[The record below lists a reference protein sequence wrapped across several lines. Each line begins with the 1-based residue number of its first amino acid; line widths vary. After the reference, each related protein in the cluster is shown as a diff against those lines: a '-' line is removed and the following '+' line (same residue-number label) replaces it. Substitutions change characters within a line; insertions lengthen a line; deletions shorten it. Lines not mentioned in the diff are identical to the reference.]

1 MLEYCKL
8 ISTPLNYQKII
19 KMKLEK
25 SIELYTKGKKHLVG
39 AVNSPVRAFKSVGGV
54 PLFIDRA
61 KGSKITD
68 VDGNE
73 YVDMVLS
80 YGPMILGHRNS
91 VVEKTIKKYLKNGYT
106 FGASTKG
113 EIILAEMV
121 CNAFPG
127 MDKVRFVNSGTEAV
141 FSAIRLAR
149 AFTGKN
155 KIIKFAGCYH
165 GHSDALLVAA
175 GSGLATLSIPGSLGV
190 PDEAVKNTL
199 IAEYNNI
206 DSVEKH
212 LAENKDVAAIIFEP
226 IAGNM
231 GVVLP
236 TKEFIEELRDLA
248 KASGVLLIADEV
260 MTGFRSKFGGASEL
274 LGVQA
279 DIICLGKVI
288 GGGFPVGAYGARNEI
303 MEMVSPLGGMYQA
316 GTLSGN
322 PIAMACG
329 IATLKELKKQDPYK
343 DFDKTAAFLE
353 RVLLDA
359 AKENGV
365 DLQVNRFGS
374 MINPFFTK
382 EKVVD
387 FKSAQTS
394 DTEKFKT
401 FFWKM
406 IENGVFLPPSQF
418 EAWFLATAMSKRDIY
433 KVRSAINIAMKAVAD
448 KFKK

>member
-1 MLEYCKL
+1 
-8 ISTPLNYQKII
+8 
-19 KMKLEK
+19 MKLEK
-25 SIELYTKGKKHLVG
+25 SIELYTKGKRHLVG

-54 PLFIDRA
+54 PIFIERA
-61 KGSKITD
+61 KGSKIYD

-73 YVDMVLS
+73 YIDMVLS
-80 YGPMILGHRNS
+80 YGPMILGHKNS
-91 VVEKTIKKYLKNGYT
+91 FVDKTVKKYLKNGYT

-113 EIILAEMV
+113 EIIMAGLV
-121 CNAFPG
+121 CDAFPG

-141 FSAIRLAR
+141 LSAIRLAR

-175 GSGLATLSIPGSLGV
+175 GSGLATLSIPGSKGV
-190 PDEAVKNTL
+190 PEEAVKNTL
-199 IAEYNNI
+199 IAEFNNI
-206 DSVEKH
+206 DSVERH
-212 LAENKDVAAIIFEP
+212 LRKDDIAAVIIEP

-231 GVVLP
+231 GVIQP
-236 TKEFIEELRDLA
+236 RKDFIEELRELT

-260 MTGFRSKFGGASEL
+260 MTGFRSKYGGAQEL
-274 LGVQA
+274 LGFEA
-279 DIICLGKVI
+279 DITCLGKVV

-303 MEMVSPLGGMYQA
+303 MEMVSPLGDMYQA

-329 IATLKELKKQDPYK
+329 IATLKELKKQNPYK
-343 DFDKTAAFLE
+343 DFEKTAAFLE
-353 RVLLDA
+353 REMKAA
-359 AKENGV
+359 AKENGI
-365 DLQVNRFGS
+365 DIQVNRFGS

-394 DTEKFKT
+394 DTKKFKT

-406 IENGVFLPPSQF
+406 MENGVFLPPSQF
-418 EAWFLATAMSKRDIY
+418 ESWFLATAMTKRDIY
-433 KVRSAINIAMKAVAD
+433 KVRAAIKIAMKAVAV
-448 KFKK
+448 KHK